1 MVVFPLTPPGVVY
14 ANFQPIKMPN
24 PLAQSVNNNYNNLT
38 RASSFSSRPPVGVA
52 SQMLHE
58 QDAIVEDTVYGR
70 SYWLARCYDLTSW
83 LGETE
88 VSGGQSRGYSVR
100 S

>member
-70 SYWLARCYDLTSW
+70 SYWLARIA
-83 LGETE
+83 
-88 VSGGQSRGYSVR
+88 SVLQYKL
-100 S
+100 SVLEWQHQLS